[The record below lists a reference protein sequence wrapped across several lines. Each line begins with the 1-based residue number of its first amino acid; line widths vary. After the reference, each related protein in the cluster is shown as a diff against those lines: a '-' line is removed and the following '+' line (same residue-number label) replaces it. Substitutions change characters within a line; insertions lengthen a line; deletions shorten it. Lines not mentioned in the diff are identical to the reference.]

1 MDKIRTPDERFID
14 LVDWPFEPRYVNLD
28 EDLRVHYVDEGT
40 GPTVLHLHCAPTWGY
55 LSRNM
60 IPALVDSGC

>member
-1 MDKIRTPDERFID
+1 MDKIRTPDERFKD

-40 GPTVLHLHCAPTWGY
+40 GPTVL
-55 LSRNM
+55 LSTVNRLGA
-60 IPALVDSGC
+60 ICIEK